1 MAPRPDWNLLM
12 VRAREAWRLLPK
24 LPDGSIDW
32 GDIRVGHLDTG
43 YTRHPIFGDWAAGSA
58 WLRPEDGLN
67 LLEGACA
74 LPLDPLDYEGNPGHG
89 TRTCSLLCGDAT
101 RLGAAPESEIGIA
114 PRLPVVPCRI
124 VNSVVLIRERH
135 RTAVA
140 DGIRHAMGA
149 GCRVVS
155 MSLGTPT
162 FPPNMT
168 GGMGRAVDDAYD
180 AGIIMTA
187 AGGQVIDRLTY
198 PAKYNRTIGC
208 GGVTRQRRIWF
219 SYAIGEELVDVWAP
233 AEDVLRADALAEAGI
248 APLAPVE
255 ADDPGSLSTESG
267 GSNDGKIGKGAGTSY
282 ATVHVAAAAAMWLRL
297 RDAEIDATY
306 SKPWQRVEAFRLLL
320 KQTAA
325 PINGASPAN
334 GSGVLD
340 IERLL
345 QAPLPDRS
353 KLTKAAKDKNKFA

>member
-12 VRAREAWRLLPK
+12 VRARDAWRLLPK
-24 LPDGSIDW
+24 RPDGSIDW
-32 GDIRVGHLDTG
+32 GAIRVGHLDTG
-43 YTRHPIFGDWAAGSA
+43 CTRHPIFGDWTAGSS
-58 WLRPEDGLN
+58 WLRPADGLN
-67 LLEGACA
+67 LIENGKP
-74 LPLDPLDYEGNPGHG
+74 PLDPLDYEGNPGHG
-89 TRTCSLLCGDAT
+89 TRTASLLCGDAT
-101 RLGAAPESEIGIA
+101 RLGADPEGEIGIA
-114 PRLPVVPCRI
+114 PRLPVVPCRV

-140 DGIRHAMGA
+140 DGIRHAMDA
-149 GCRVVS
+149 GCQVIS

-168 GGMGRAVDDAYD
+168 GGMGRAVDRAYD
-180 AGIIMTA
+180 AGIIMAA
-187 AGGQVIDRLTY
+187 AGGQVIDRVTY

-208 GGVTRQRRIWF
+208 GGVTRQRRVWF
-219 SYAIGEELVDVWAP
+219 PYALGDEAIDVWAP

-248 APLAPVE
+248 VPLAPVE
-255 ADDPGSLSTESG
+255 ADDPGSLATDSG
-267 GSNDGKIGKGAGTSY
+267 SRNDGKVGKGAGTSY

-297 RDAEIDATY
+297 KGAELDAAYPE
-306 SKPWQRVEAFRLLL
+306 PWQRVEAFRLLL
-320 KQTAA
+320 KETAG

-345 QAPLPDRS
+345 RAPLPNRS
-353 KLTKAAKDKNKFA
+353 KLARAARDKDKFA